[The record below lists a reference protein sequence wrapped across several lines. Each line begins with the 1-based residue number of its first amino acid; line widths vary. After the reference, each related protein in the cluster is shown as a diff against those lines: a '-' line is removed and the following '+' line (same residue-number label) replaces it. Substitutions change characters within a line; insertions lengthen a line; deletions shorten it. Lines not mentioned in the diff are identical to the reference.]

1 MLPAPVTAPAVVT
14 PVAEAT
20 GLASWAWLLI
30 AVPAVSAALLLLA
43 GRRSNAWGHWLGL
56 AQRSGQ
62 IVSRQDSV
70 GGVGATGSQD
80 TGRSGMPAM
89 PGAAAPAVKQ
99 PVLSDDDA
107 ADSAAPE
114 QKEEK

>member
-56 AQRSGQ
+56 AASLTTACL
-62 IVSRQDSV
+62 
-70 GGVGATGSQD
+70 GVGILLLGVAMMLVQY
-80 TGRSGMPAM
+80 RRNPAFFRERFETTEL
-89 PGAAAPAVKQ
+89 
-99 PVLSDDDA
+99 PVLD
-107 ADSAAPE
+107 
-114 QKEEK
+114 